1 MMRVA
6 ILATTLAVTL
16 ILLSGGFAVA
26 ADSGCVKCH
35 TDAAT
40 LKALFIPPTGP
51 ASSEGEG

>member
-6 ILATTLAVTL
+6 TLATTLAITL
-16 ILLSGGFAVA
+16 ILLSGGFANA

-35 TDAAT
+35 TDDAT
-40 LKALFIPPTGP
+40 LKALFKPPSGP

>member
-35 TDAAT
+35 TDDAT
-40 LKALFIPPTGP
+40 LKALFIPPSGP